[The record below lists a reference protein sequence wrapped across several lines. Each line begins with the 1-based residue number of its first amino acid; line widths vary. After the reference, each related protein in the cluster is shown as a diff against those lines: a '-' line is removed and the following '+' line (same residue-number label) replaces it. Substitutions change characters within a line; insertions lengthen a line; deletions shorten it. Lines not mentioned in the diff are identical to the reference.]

1 MLNIL
6 DIKLKKTTLQA
17 KELIE
22 FRVNISYKISNEYF
36 ENISLFKSWEVLLKK
51 ISILET
57 LIYLYSHSY
66 LKFKKFY

>member
-36 ENISLFKSWEVLLKK
+36 ENISLFKS
-51 ISILET
+51 
-57 LIYLYSHSY
+57 
-66 LKFKKFY
+66 